1 MKSSLPENYQAL
13 VKLKSTEK
21 STDEK
26 ILVYEGIT
34 EWLTEKINEVKTDK
48 KPFKFDTKDHAP
60 KKH

>member
-34 EWLTEKINEVKTDK
+34 EWLTEKNK
-48 KPFKFDTKDHAP
+48 
-60 KKH
+60 